1 MHEHIGALLNQV
13 SRLMRRE
20 FDARA
25 RGIGVTRP
33 QWMVLGLLEAHAGSN
48 QGALAEM
55 LEVEPITLGRMIDR
69 LQEAELVERR
79 ADPADRRAWRIFLT
93 ERGENLL
100 DMLRPF
106 GLETLSQ
113 AFEGVSK
120 ADSEVLMAT
129 LLRVRSNLSRK
140 VQPDAAANG

>member
-1 MHEHIGALLNQV
+1 
-13 SRLMRRE
+13 
-20 FDARA
+20 
-25 RGIGVTRP
+25 
-33 QWMVLGLLEAHAGSN
+33 
-48 QGALAEM
+48 
-55 LEVEPITLGRMIDR
+55 
-69 LQEAELVERR
+69 
-79 ADPADRRAWRIFLT
+79 
-93 ERGENLL
+93 
-100 DMLRPF
+100 MLRPF